1 MTDKCKNIFIVK
13 IIDVKGIFHLPEE
26 SHNKLEITGELVR
39 LKGSIYLSQWE
50 QHNYCRDSL
59 LTA

>member
-1 MTDKCKNIFIVK
+1 MIDKCKSIFIVK
-13 IIDVKGIFHLPEE
+13 IIGVKGIFHLPEE

-50 QHNYCRDSL
+50 RHNY
-59 LTA
+59 